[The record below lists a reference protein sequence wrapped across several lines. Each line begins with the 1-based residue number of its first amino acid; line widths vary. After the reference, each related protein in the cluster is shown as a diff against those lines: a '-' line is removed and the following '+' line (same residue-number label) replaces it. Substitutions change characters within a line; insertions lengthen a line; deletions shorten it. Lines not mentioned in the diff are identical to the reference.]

1 MRGRYAELDRTLE
14 TLGRGL
20 PQRERPDRRS
30 ASDAYI
36 PLRMARWRW
45 SGHPALFDLLDA
57 NGDAFVDE
65 HELVRALGRGAELVR
80 GHAAGPLDSSSWG
93 GSPAVFRVVDADRD
107 GWVTRTELARALGPH
122 ALRLARGE
130 PAHGPALP
138 RGATLGWRG
147 HARWVTFPDR
157 EAKAAY
163 MQAAAEDDRWD
174 PVVID
179 WARLFARLPLAERAP
194 AILRFVQRCIRYE
207 RDPATHD
214 AAGVR
219 HGIELLDSSA
229 VGFHRGY
236 GDCDLKARM
245 FVSTC
250 LASGC
255 RARID
260 PIFTGD
266 NGFPHVRAAV
276 WVDGRGWQV
285 ADPTI
290 VNSKIGKLP
299 PRPLTAFPP
308 GHPEA

>member
-1 MRGRYAELDRTLE
+1 
-14 TLGRGL
+14 
-20 PQRERPDRRS
+20 
-30 ASDAYI
+30 
-36 PLRMARWRW
+36 MARWRW

-57 NGDAFVDE
+57 NGDTFVDE
-65 HELVRALGRGAELVR
+65 HELARGLGRGADLLL
-80 GHAAGPLDSSSWG
+80 GHATAPLDASSWG
-93 GSPAVFRVVDADRD
+93 GSHAVFRVVDADRD
-107 GWVTRTELARALGPH
+107 GWVTRGELARALGPH
-122 ALRLARGE
+122 ARRLVHGE

-174 PVVID
+174 PAVIFSA
-179 WARLFARLPLAERAP
+179 ARFMRLPRAARP
-194 AILRFVQRCIRYE
+194 AAILLFVQLCVRYE

-214 AAGVR
+214 AAGAR

-229 VGFHRGY
+229 VGLNRGY
-236 GDCDLKARM
+236 GDCDLKARL

-255 RARID
+255 RAKID
-260 PIFTGD
+260 PVFTGE
-266 NGFPHVRAAV
+266 NGFTHVRAVV
-276 WVDGRGWQV
+276 WVDGPGWQV

-290 VNSKIGKLP
+290 VNSKIGWLP
-299 PRPLTAFPP
+299 AHPLTAFPP
-308 GHPEA
+308 DHPEA